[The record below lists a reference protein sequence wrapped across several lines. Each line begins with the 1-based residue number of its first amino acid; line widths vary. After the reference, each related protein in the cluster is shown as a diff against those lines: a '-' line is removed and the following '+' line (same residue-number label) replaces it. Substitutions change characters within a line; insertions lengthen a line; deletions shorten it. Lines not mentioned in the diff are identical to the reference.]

1 MRYRK
6 IFSTVAFAIIFA
18 MLVMAVPAI
27 PVLAAESISIDPE
40 EGKVGETV
48 DIDGENFEETVYTGD
63 TITHDSLVDIYFSSD
78 KASRGDDIDSDV
90 DTYAAVKTSVQVDED
105 GIFST
110 NFKVPSIMDDGDKE
124 ADVTGGDY
132 YIYVTYEDEKN
143 IEDVAEFTVISG
155 KATLTPASGKV
166 GTKVKITGTK
176 FSENEIIYM
185 YFDDDQVDIGNKET
199 DDQGELSLNYT
210 IPNSTGG
217 EHTLTIDVENDAEVK
232 VKFTVEPSAAI
243 SPTSGKVGDK
253 AAVRGNGFGG
263 DETVTVF
270 FDAASIAQ
278 GQSDDSGNFATT
290 FNIPAVTAGTHVVKM
305 EDESGNEATVE
316 FKISIEFN
324 VSPIAGNVGSRIV
337 VSGAGFAAIRQVTV
351 TYDDKQIASGT
362 ADSKGIFSINFQAP
376 AGKGGNHTISVSDGI
391 NNMTSPFTMESTPP
405 GIPQP
410 QLPLMSVKAEAL
422 TQFDWAD
429 VTDPSGVTYTL
440 QVATS
445 EDFSQSSIV
454 LEKTG
459 LTTSAYTLKE
469 SEKLPSTEKDAP
481 YYWRVKA
488 TDGAS
493 NESGW
498 TGLGEF
504 YVGFQMTGLGGAV
517 KYILM
522 IIGGIVLLLLGL
534 WIGRKTSYYA

>member
-1 MRYRK
+1 MKYRK
-6 IFSTVAFAIIFA
+6 VFNAVAFAVILA
-18 MLVMAVPAI
+18 VLVMAFPAL

-40 EGKVGETV
+40 EGKVGETI
-48 DIDGENFEETVYTGD
+48 DIEGENFEPTEWVGD
-63 TITHDSLVDIYFSSD
+63 VEYASFVDIYFSSD
-78 KASRGDDIDSDV
+78 EASRGDEINSEV
-90 DTYAAVKTSVQVDED
+90 DTYAVVKTSVQIDEE
-105 GIFST
+105 GVFST
-110 NFKVPSIMDDGDKE
+110 SFKVPSVMDDGDKE

-132 YIYVTYEDEKN
+132 FVYVTYEDEEN
-143 IEDVAEFTVISG
+143 IEDVADFTIISG

-166 GTKVKITGTK
+166 GTKIKITGTE
-176 FSENEIIYM
+176 FSENEVIYM
-185 YFDDDQVDIGNKET
+185 YFDDDQVDIGDKET
-199 DDQGELSLNYT
+199 DDNGGFSLNYT

-263 DETVTVF
+263 DEAVTVF

-290 FNIPAVTAGTHVVKM
+290 FNIPSVTSGTHVVKA

-337 VSGAGFAAIRQVTV
+337 VSGAGFAANRQVTV
-351 TYDDKQIASGT
+351 NYDDKPMNSGNT
-362 ADSKGIFSINFQAP
+362 DSKGVFSINFQAP
-376 AGKGGNHTISVSDGI
+376 AGKGGNHTISVSDGV

-410 QLPLMSVKAEAL
+410 LLPQMSVKAEAL
-422 TQFDWAD
+422 THFDWAD
-429 VTDPSGVTYTL
+429 VIDPSGVTYTL

-504 YVGFQMTGLGGAV
+504 YVGFQMAGLGGAV
-517 KYILM
+517 KYVLM
-522 IIGGIVLLLLGL
+522 IIGGIVLLLIGL